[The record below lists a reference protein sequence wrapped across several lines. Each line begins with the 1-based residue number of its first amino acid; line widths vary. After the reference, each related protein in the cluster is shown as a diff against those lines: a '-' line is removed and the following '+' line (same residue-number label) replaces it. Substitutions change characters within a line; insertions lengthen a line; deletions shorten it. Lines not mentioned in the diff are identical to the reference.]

1 MAKRDFYV
9 KDSEL
14 DDFQVKVIN
23 RRTDNSFIVKGCA
36 GSGKSI
42 LALWKAKQIQ
52 EKNMGSYLYVVYTK
66 ALRQYMEDGI
76 REVGLE
82 NNNVCNFDACF
93 YWKVTETVDFNGK
106 TKKEYTRGD
115 WKKGTYDYIIVDE
128 AQDFSKEDI
137 NLFMS
142 KANKALLLYGDS
154 AQQLYKFIKNKQ
166 TVSMEDI
173 HQITGYPEEQLV
185 FNHRLPKKIAR
196 VAEKVISIKDS
207 LVDRCTEEGEW
218 EPVIMQSGSI
228 DQQLDTITE
237 IIKNKNLEDVGILF
251 RNNEEVEYAS
261 RYLTSKGLTVEAK
274 YNNVLSLDFTSDNPK
289 LMTYHSAKGLQFAN
303 VFVPECSTE
312 SADDRNPLY
321 VAITRPYERLFVLYS
336 NHLSSF
342 FDNVPDDAYVT
353 DWAETSGN
361 AGIFL

>member
-1 MAKRDFYV
+1 
-9 KDSEL
+9 
-14 DDFQVKVIN
+14 
-23 RRTDNSFIVKGCA
+23 
-36 GSGKSI
+36 
-42 LALWKAKQIQ
+42 
-52 EKNMGSYLYVVYTK
+52 
-66 ALRQYMEDGI
+66 
-76 REVGLE
+76 
-82 NNNVCNFDACF
+82 
-93 YWKVTETVDFNGK
+93 
-106 TKKEYTRGD
+106 
-115 WKKGTYDYIIVDE
+115 
-128 AQDFSKEDI
+128 
-137 NLFMS
+137 
-142 KANKALLLYGDS
+142 
-154 AQQLYKFIKNKQ
+154 
-166 TVSMEDI
+166 
-173 HQITGYPEEQLV
+173 
-185 FNHRLPKKIAR
+185 
-196 VAEKVISIKDS
+196 
-207 LVDRCTEEGEW
+207 
-218 EPVIMQSGSI
+218 MQSGSI
-228 DQQLDTITE
+228 DQQRDTIAE